1 MKEIV
6 EVVNRDLKTTSIK
19 SHEYASG
26 VKKKFSVRGEIWKV

>member
-6 EVVNRDLKTTSIK
+6 EVVNKDLKTSIK
-19 SHEYASG
+19 SHKYASG